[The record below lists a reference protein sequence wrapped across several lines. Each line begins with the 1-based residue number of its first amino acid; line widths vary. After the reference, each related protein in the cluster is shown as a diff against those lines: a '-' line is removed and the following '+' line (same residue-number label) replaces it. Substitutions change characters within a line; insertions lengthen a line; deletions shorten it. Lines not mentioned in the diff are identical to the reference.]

1 MNTTAERV
9 IVTPPVNP
17 ENERYFEAA
26 KQGTLLIGKCIDC
39 GALHFYPRVLC
50 PHCLS
55 DKTEWVAAKGIGTIY
70 SHSTM
75 RRGALVL
82 NRSPPRLRVDPPS
95 RPEGDGNLAALII
108 PLA

>member
-55 DKTEWVAAKGIGTIY
+55 DKTEWVAAKGIGTI
-70 SHSTM
+70 
-75 RRGALVL
+75 
-82 NRSPPRLRVDPPS
+82 
-95 RPEGDGNLAALII
+95 
-108 PLA
+108 